1 MKRLLLILFLFAA
14 LNSFSQAPEI
24 SWQKTIGGNLN
35 DLPKKIIQTSDN
47 GFIIAGSSNS
57 EISGY
62 KTENCYGY
70 IDFWIVKLDSNGTF
84 EWEKTIGGSLYD
96 ELISIIETNEGD
108 FILAGS
114 SSSNI
119 SNDKS
124 EDSRGEID
132 YWIVKINA
140 SGLIIWDKT
149 YGGTGVDKIS
159 TIQKTSDNGFIVGG
173 YSNSNISGD
182 KTENSKGSFDYW
194 VIKINDNGQM
204 MWQKTIGG
212 SNNDELKSI
221 IQLIDGSYILAGLSF
236 SNISGDRTISNSN
249 FQDAWL
255 VKLSNFGTIIWQEN
269 YNVEDFSK
277 LISTSDGNFILAGS
291 NYLSSNALK
300 TEQSY
305 QFKSLIFKINPNG
318 DVIWNHSEQYNGG
331 DCIAT
336 DVIEASDGYY
346 YTSNSTE
353 LTDNAVISK
362 LDFDGNLI
370 WFKNFSTQSNEY
382 IYSLS
387 NTTDQAII
395 CLIKSN
401 ANNFGDKTE
410 DSFGLSD
417 YWVVKLQPSN
427 LNNTIKEQFNFE
439 VFPNPFLSKINIIN
453 NNLINYNVLLYNSLG
468 QEIIRIDNFNDKIQT
483 FDVTILSGYY
493 FLKVTNTITN
503 EFINFK
509 LIKL

>member
-277 LISTSDGNFILAGS
+277 LISTSDGNFILSGS
-291 NYLSSNALK
+291 NYLLSNALR

>member
-277 LISTSDGNFILAGS
+277 LISTSDGNFILSGS
-291 NYLSSNALK
+291 NYLSSNALR

>member
-1 MKRLLLILFLFAA
+1 MKRVF
-14 LNSFSQAPEI
+14 FSIMIFFNAICIIKAQTQDPATLYP
-24 SWQKTIGGNLN
+24 QKMGNLR
-35 DLPKKIIQTSDN
+35 
-47 GFIIAGSSNS
+47 F
-57 EISGY
+57 
-62 KTENCYGY
+62 KTNYMVFPSIYNTETKT
-70 IDFWIVKLDSNGTF
+70 DTVKF
-84 EWEKTIGGSLYD
+84 Y
-96 ELISIIETNEGD
+96 NEGD
-108 FILAGS
+108 KSITLS
-114 SSSNI
+114 LSNI
-119 SNDKS
+119 PDYLKCTLNKKEVKPKESGMIIINYDASKVNDFGFVMGRFNIVTN
-124 EDSRGEID
+124 DSLMSQ
-132 YWIVKINA
+132 KI
-140 SGLIIWDKT
+140 
-149 YGGTGVDKIS
+149 IS
-159 TIQKTSDNGFIVGG
+159 VAA
-173 YSNSNISGD
+173 NI
-182 KTENSKGSFDYW
+182 
-194 VIKINDNGQM
+194 
-204 MWQKTIGG
+204 
-212 SNNDELKSI
+212 
-221 IQLIDGSYILAGLSF
+221 
-236 SNISGDRTISNSN
+236 
-249 FQDAWL
+249 
-255 VKLSNFGTIIWQEN
+255 
-269 YNVEDFSK
+269 VEDFSK

-291 NYLSSNALK
+291 NYLSSNALR

-346 YTSNSTE
+346 YTSNSAE

>member
-173 YSNSNISGD
+173 YSNSNISD
-182 KTENSKGSFDYW
+182 S
-194 VIKINDNGQM
+194 INCR
-204 MWQKTIGG
+204 
-212 SNNDELKSI
+212 
-221 IQLIDGSYILAGLSF
+221 A
-236 SNISGDRTISNSN
+236 
-249 FQDAWL
+249 
-255 VKLSNFGTIIWQEN
+255 
-269 YNVEDFSK
+269 
-277 LISTSDGNFILAGS
+277 
-291 NYLSSNALK
+291 
-300 TEQSY
+300 
-305 QFKSLIFKINPNG
+305 
-318 DVIWNHSEQYNGG
+318 
-331 DCIAT
+331 
-336 DVIEASDGYY
+336 
-346 YTSNSTE
+346 
-353 LTDNAVISK
+353 
-362 LDFDGNLI
+362 
-370 WFKNFSTQSNEY
+370 
-382 IYSLS
+382 
-387 NTTDQAII
+387 
-395 CLIKSN
+395 
-401 ANNFGDKTE
+401 
-410 DSFGLSD
+410 
-417 YWVVKLQPSN
+417 
-427 LNNTIKEQFNFE
+427 
-439 VFPNPFLSKINIIN
+439 
-453 NNLINYNVLLYNSLG
+453 
-468 QEIIRIDNFNDKIQT
+468 
-483 FDVTILSGYY
+483 
-493 FLKVTNTITN
+493 
-503 EFINFK
+503 
-509 LIKL
+509 